1 MGEGQRKRMGNA
13 LVETYHYLKDMAQ
26 SCICQNVLTGKP
38 DEIKHIGKECILE
51 LVTLDSLSI
60 AVISV

>member
-1 MGEGQRKRMGNA
+1 MGNA